1 MAAHH
6 GFYLRLSD
14 DVMLDTFHVFA
25 GHLHVFSG
33 KISLQILCL
42 VFSLIRFVF
51 FFLFCFLI
59 LSCMN
64 SLYTLDIN
72 LLSDISFANIFSHSV
87 GCFFT
92 LLVISFSV
100 KKLFSLM

>member
-51 FFLFCFLI
+51 FFCFVLFFDIELYEFFVYFRYQPLI
-59 LSCMN
+59 R
-64 SLYTLDIN
+64 YIIGKY
-72 LLSDISFANIFSHSV
+72 LLSFSRLLFHFV
-87 GCFFT
+87 GNFFRCEKA
-92 LLVISFSV
+92 L
-100 KKLFSLM
+100 